1 MENNTNADKDLNILA
16 KIGADNIPAENPY
29 INKTD
34 FDNSISKRTEFSA
47 ELCSKITVAANTHK
61 AVQFTFEIDNPH
73 LWNGRKDPYLYGVSL
88 EIEQD
93 GRIVDTVVDSVGL
106 RYFNIDKNEGFFL
119 NGKSYPLR
127 GVSRHQDREKLGNA
141 ITNNEHNE
149 DFAIIYDMGV
159 NALRLAHYPQ
169 AEYFYRLCDY

>member
-1 MENNTNADKDLNILA
+1 MNTQHATRGIKISTPVVNEEKAICEISAVVENNTNADKDLNILS

-34 FDNSISKRTEFSA
+34 FDNSISKRAEFSA

-93 GRIVDTVVDSVGL
+93 GRIIDTVVDSVGL
-106 RYFNIDKNEGFFL
+106 RYFNIDKN
-119 NGKSYPLR
+119 
-127 GVSRHQDREKLGNA
+127 
-141 ITNNEHNE
+141 
-149 DFAIIYDMGV
+149 
-159 NALRLAHYPQ
+159 
-169 AEYFYRLCDY
+169 